1 MSITAFIPVRGG
13 SKSIPLK
20 NIQSFCGKPLVYWNI
35 AALQDCK
42 NVDEI
47 IVAADSEAIKKTV
60 QNFCFDKVKI
70 YNRSAEN
77 ATDTAST
84 ESVMLEYIN
93 QAKLNPDAI
102 FMLVQATSP
111 LTQTSHFEEA
121 LDMYLQGKYDSILT
135 CVRNY
140 RFFWNEDGSSK
151 NYDFNN
157 RPRRQDFKG
166 EWMENGAFYINTVGN
181 ILKTQN
187 RLSGKIGIYEM
198 PEYTA
203 FELDEPDDWFVMEHL
218 MRKHN
223 LKKKTVSES
232 NIRLVLTDVDGVLTD
247 GGMYYT
253 ETGNEMK
260 KFNTRDGMAFEL
272 LRQAGI
278 KTGIITSENTKIVE
292 NRAKKLKADYLI
304 QGKHEGGKLA
314 AAQAICLQEGIA
326 LDSVAYIGDDINCFE
341 LLSAAGLP
349 ACPIDA
355 MQPIK
360 EIANIRILSKKGGE
374 GVFREFVAYI
384 LGL

>member
-1 MSITAFIPVRGG
+1 MITAFIPVRGG
-13 SKSIPLK
+13 SKSIPSK
-20 NIQSFCGKPLVYWNI
+20 NIKSFCGKPLVYWNI
-35 AALQDCK
+35 AALQDCNK
-42 NVDEI
+42 IDEI
-47 IVAADSEAIKKTV
+47 IVATDSETIKKTV
-60 QNFCFDKVKI
+60 RDFHFDKVKT

-77 ATDTAST
+77 ATDAAST
-84 ESVMLEYIN
+84 ESVMLEYIQ
-93 QAKLNPDAI
+93 QANLFGNDV
-102 FMLVQATSP
+102 FVLVQATSP
-111 LTQTSHFEEA
+111 LTQTNHFDEA
-121 LDMYLQGKYDSILT
+121 LEAYLQGEYDSMFT

-151 NYDFNN
+151 NYDYMN
-157 RPRRQDFKG
+157 RPRRQNFKG

-203 FELDEPDDWFVMEHL
+203 FEIDEPDDWFVMEQL

-223 LKKKTVSES
+223 LNKKTISKS
-232 NIRLVLTDVDGVLTD
+232 DIRLVLTDVDGVLTD
-247 GGMYYT
+247 GGMYYS
-253 ETGNEMK
+253 ESGDEMK

-292 NRAKKLKADYLI
+292 NRAQKLKVDYLV
-304 QGKHEGGKLA
+304 QGKKEGGKLA
-314 AAQAICLQEGIA
+314 AAQTICLQEKVT
-326 LDSVAYIGDDINCFE
+326 LDNVAYIGDDINCFE
-341 LLSAAGLP
+341 LLTSVGLP

-355 MQPIK
+355 MQKVK
-360 EIANIRILSKKGGE
+360 EITDIRILSKKGGD
-374 GVFREFVAYI
+374 GVFREFVEYI